1 MDLDDLTYE
10 RVTAAD
16 GRPVWRFSDGTML
29 PVVRGGDG
37 SEPGSG
43 EGAGGAGSEGEGSG
57 EGSGDEGGSGSE
69 GEGSG
74 SEGSPSAEDV
84 AKWKA
89 MARKHEAASKAA
101 QKELDKLRAAS
112 QTDSERAVSEAEAR
126 GRQAALADVGQRL
139 AAAEIKAAL
148 TGIVPDPAAIVE
160 DLNLAKYVGD
170 DGEVDSEAVASL
182 RKKYEGFGARGN
194 GSGGPNSL
202 RQGQQGT
209 PPGKGQL
216 TLADLNRMTP
226 AQVVKARREGRLDDL
241 ARGVGRNGDYS

>member
-16 GRPVWRFSDGTML
+16 GRPMWRFSDGTML
-29 PVVRGGDG
+29 PAVRGGDG

-43 EGAGGAGSEGEGSG
+43 DAGEAGSGEGEGSGEAGSSEGGSEGEGSG
-57 EGSGDEGGSGSE
+57 EGT
-69 GEGSG
+69 
-74 SEGSPSAEDV
+74 PSAEDT

-148 TGIVPDPAAIVE
+148 TGVVPDPAAIVE
-160 DLNLAKYVGD
+160 DLNLSKYVGD

-182 RKKYEGFGARGN
+182 RKKYEGFGAARGK
-194 GSGGPNSL
+194 GSTPNPL
-202 RQGQQGT
+202 RQGQQGSS
-209 PPGKGQL
+209 PDKGQL
-216 TLADLNRMTP
+216 SLAELNRMTP
-226 AQVVKARREGRLDDL
+226 DQVVKARREGRLDDL
-241 ARGVGRNGDYS
+241 ARGIGRNGDYS